1 MDRKM
6 SRFARELCF
15 IDFFL
20 QSRFLNICST
30 LISHHRHPNVKD
42 FSTPRPKYRFLLAT
56 CTAAKKRKC
65 EPRPEARTNA
75 MKGYHVVSLKLT
87 PTPKEPCECKKPI
100 LLFSGTVMM
109 IDLPSESSHAE
120 DANDVLWIRRSVL
133 WNINTHP
140 RKKRRDDE
148 GSDA

>member
-1 MDRKM
+1 
-6 SRFARELCF
+6 
-15 IDFFL
+15 
-20 QSRFLNICST
+20 
-30 LISHHRHPNVKD
+30 
-42 FSTPRPKYRFLLAT
+42 
-56 CTAAKKRKC
+56 
-65 EPRPEARTNA
+65 

-120 DANDVLWIRRSVL
+120 DANDVLW
-133 WNINTHP
+133 NINTHP